1 MKVETSVF
9 SGPLDLMLSLIEKKE
24 IDICEVSIS
33 EIADDYLEHVAS
45 MEWFDIDQAAEF
57 LVIAATLL
65 YIKVKALLPEEE
77 LAENLG
83 IEEDELPDPSAE
95 LVLRLIEY
103 RRYRDAARVMR
114 SLETAATRMY
124 TRPPRPLPK
133 PAKVKVNSL
142 EGVSV
147 KELLDLYHKAV
158 TSFPEEFKH
167 LPEDEVDIVP
177 QMVSVLTQL
186 ARHGR
191 VGFHAFL
198 GDTSSRPVVV
208 ATLLAML
215 ELVRRGRISATQ
227 PMPFGEIWMF
237 PPHER
242 PSLGGVT
249 DESSRSASSD

>member
-45 MEWFDIDQAAEF
+45 MEWLDIDQAAEF

-65 YIKVKALLPEEE
+65 YIKVKALLPEDE
-77 LAENLG
+77 LAEELG
-83 IEEDELPDPSAE
+83 IEEDELPDPSVE

-133 PAKVKVNSL
+133 PARARANPL
-142 EGVSV
+142 EEVSAR
-147 KELLDLYHKAV
+147 ELLDFYLKAI
-158 TSFPEEFKH
+158 TSFPEEFEH

-186 ARHGR
+186 ARSGR
-191 VGFHAFL
+191 LGFHEFL
-198 GDTSSRPVVV
+198 GDAASRPVLV

-227 PMPFGEIWMF
+227 PAPFGEIWMF
-237 PPHER
+237 PPHEK
-242 PSLGGVT
+242 SSYGGVS
-249 DESSRSASSD
+249 DESSRSASND